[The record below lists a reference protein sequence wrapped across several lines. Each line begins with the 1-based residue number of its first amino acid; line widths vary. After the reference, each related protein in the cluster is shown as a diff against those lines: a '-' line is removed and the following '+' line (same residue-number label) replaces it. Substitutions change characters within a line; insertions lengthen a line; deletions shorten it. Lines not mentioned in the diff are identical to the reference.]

1 MNKGWPGRALAGM
14 ALLALALFLLWSAVP
29 VQAHAALVRAEP
41 APNSVLPQH
50 IHTITI
56 WFSEPLE
63 PEFSEIQVFNTM
75 GERVDDGNTQVLPN
89 DPMAMSVTLPTLPDG
104 TYTVAWRNV
113 STVDGHPLRG
123 SYVISFGQPITD
135 TAVEGAAT
143 ALRSRTPLEPL
154 SRALVLLGVLT
165 IAGAFIFERFLLRPT
180 FFKGQRSGKRRVV
193 GELLVQRSRRLAWLA
208 FLLLM
213 GGSVGQLWAQAA
225 TVYEVDVI
233 AVTWAN
239 VESLLRLTDWGNL
252 WLLRLWLMLGIL
264 AGLALTMLLSFP
276 EDDPEWEAE
285 AEDVKT
291 EDDADGDEA
300 EVVAEAAPGTPLGQI
315 IAFGAALGVMLTI
328 TLSSHGAATAEIR
341 EAAIFSDY
349 LHLLASAVWVGGLF
363 HFALG
368 VRPIYHLLPREELK
382 PLLAQLVPRFSV
394 LALLSVGTLVITGLF
409 ASWAQVNSVQALV
422 TPYGLTLLTKL
433 ALFLPML
440 ALGAINLFWTS
451 PRLREENR
459 AGWWLRRAVSLEALF
474 GLLVLLAVGLLT
486 SLEPAR
492 QVASRQG
499 LGQGQE
505 LVFEETAER
514 THMKLMV
521 EPALAGNNRFVV
533 ELRDPQGRLI
543 ENASS
548 VTLELNYLDAD
559 LGVQTLQAQK
569 QESGQYVADEVLLS
583 VAGGWQVGLLV
594 TRPDAFD
601 ARAAFRFEVASGTG
615 GALTRQAGYV
625 LWGIELV
632 ALGFLFLAVA
642 VPLRKRRL
650 EGRTAV
656 GIPGVVS
663 LFAGLLLVVGS
674 PFLVQEAEG
683 EQMNPIAPSAESV
696 TIGEELYL
704 NRCQACHG
712 PSGLGDG
719 PEAVGLNPP
728 PANLVH
734 HVPMHPDWDLYNM
747 IATGIPDTAMPAFGG
762 TLSEEE
768 IWHLINYLRT
778 LREDVQAPGG

>member
-1 MNKGWPGRALAGM
+1 MNREWPGRALAGL

-29 VQAHAALVRAEP
+29 AQAHAAFERAEP

-123 SYVISFGQPITD
+123 SYVISFGQPITG
-135 TAVEGAAT
+135 TAAEGAAT
-143 ALRSRTPLEPL
+143 AIRNRTPLEPL
-154 SRALVLLGVLT
+154 SRAAVLIGVLT

-180 FFKGQRSGKRRVV
+180 FFRGERSDERRVV
-193 GELLVQRSRRLAWLA
+193 GAVLVQRSRRLAWLA

-225 TVYEVDVI
+225 TVYEVDVA

-239 VESLLRLTDWGNL
+239 VESLLRLTEWGNL
-252 WLLRLWLMLGIL
+252 WLLRLWLMLGVL
-264 AGLALTMLLSFP
+264 AGLALTMLLTFP
-276 EDDPEWEAE
+276 EDELAWETDEEAE
-285 AEDVKT
+285 AEG
-291 EDDADGDEA
+291 EDEA
-300 EVVAEAAPGTPLGQI
+300 EVMAEPASGTPLGQI
-315 IAFGAALGVMLTI
+315 VAFGAALGVMLTI

-368 VRPIYHLLPREELK
+368 VRPIYHVLPREELK

-394 LALLSVGTLVITGLF
+394 LAMLSVGTLVITGLF

-422 TPYGLTLLTKL
+422 TPYGLTLLAKL

-459 AGWWLRRAVSLEALF
+459 ASWWLRRAVSFEALF
-474 GLLVLLAVGLLT
+474 GLLVLLSVGLLT

-505 LVFEETAER
+505 LVFEETVER
-514 THMKLMV
+514 TNMTLTV

-543 ENASS
+543 DNASL
-548 VTLELNYLDAD
+548 VTLELSYLDAD
-559 LGVQTLQAQK
+559 LGVQTVEAQR

-583 VAGGWQVGLLV
+583 VAGGWQVGMLV

-601 ARAAFRFEVASGTG
+601 ARAAFRFDVGSGTG
-615 GALTRQAGYV
+615 GTLTQQAGYV

-632 ALGFLFLAVA
+632 LLGFLFLAIA
-642 VPLRKRRL
+642 IPLRRRRS
-650 EGRTAV
+650 EGRTALS
-656 GIPGVVS
+656 IPGAVA

-683 EQMNPIAPSAESV
+683 GQVNPIAPSAESV
-696 TIGEELYL
+696 AMGEEIYL
-704 NRCQACHG
+704 NNCQTCHG
-712 PSGLGDG
+712 PTGLGDG
-719 PEAVGLNPP
+719 PGGAGLNPP
-728 PANLVH
+728 PANLIQ
-734 HVPMHPDWDLYNM
+734 HVPLHPDWDLFDIIEN
-747 IATGIPDTAMPAFGG
+747 GIPDTAMPAFGG
-762 TLSEEE
+762 TLTEEE

-778 LREDVQAPGG
+778 LGEGGQAPGG